1 MTASP
6 IPSSGTPAKAPPA
19 PVEVTDSPR
28 RELIIGGVIIFAF
41 FVLFLGWAAF
51 APLAAG
57 AYAQGQVAV
66 LGNRQAV
73 QHREGGT
80 VSVLHVKEGDR
91 VTQGQVLLELSTG
104 ELSASERGV
113 TGQSIALLAQRSRM
127 IAERDRLGS
136 VPEPVE
142 FAALSAEDRQL
153 ADEAMR
159 LQRLQYSAR
168 RSGRSTET
176 GVLSQRGEQLNQQ
189 IAGFQRQIESN
200 IEQRR
205 LIGEELDGMRS
216 LAAQGFAPQNRV
228 RALERNAAAL
238 DGELG
243 SLRAQVARAR
253 EAMGETRLQSLGVT
267 TRLDEDVADRLRQ
280 VEVDLND
287 LRPKQTELRNQIAR
301 AQIRSPSTG
310 QVVGLT
316 IFTPGG
322 VIQPGQTLM
331 EVLPDRADQ
340 VIIASIDPVDIDDL
354 RVGLS
359 TEIKF
364 PGLRDRS
371 TPILHGTV
379 TLISADTFTDEAT
392 KRSFYRAEVVIP
404 PSEMTKLGTAA
415 THIRPGMPVEVVVL
429 LKDRTALQYLLEPL
443 TRSLW
448 RSGSEQ

>member
-6 IPSSGTPAKAPPA
+6 MPSSGTPAKAPA

-28 RELIIGGVIIFAF
+28 RELIIGGVIIFVF

-113 TGQSIALLAQRSRM
+113 TGQIIALLAQRSRM

-136 VPEPVE
+136 VPEPAE